1 MRACSAVA
9 DDSQG
14 SVYADFMQDQ
24 LSAEEMRKNSL
35 EQRGL
40 AVITSCGVLAAFGF
54 GALTLFRHGDELSLT
69 TVGVYLLVGG
79 AVALLLGAIAG
90 LGVNAPLRHRT
101 ANPLVL
107 ADTMREHWADDDA
120 TARARV
126 TSTRARLLDSLRR
139 ANDRRA
145 LVLLLAMTAEALG
158 VALLAATVGVVAIGT
173 L

>member
-1 MRACSAVA
+1 MA
-9 DDSQG
+9 DDSRG

-24 LSAEEMRKNSL
+24 LAAEETRKNSL

-40 AVITSCGVLAAFGF
+40 AVITSCGALAAFGV
-54 GALTLFRHGDELSLT
+54 GALALFRQRDAIPLSAAA
-69 TVGVYLLVGG
+69 VCLLVGG
-79 AVALLLGAIAG
+79 AVTLVLGAIGG
-90 LGVNAPLRHRT
+90 LGVNAPLRHRS

-107 ADTMREHWADDDA
+107 ADTMREHWEDDDA

-126 TSTRARLLDSLRR
+126 TATRARLLESLRR

-145 LVLLLAMTAEALG
+145 LVLLSAMTAEALG
-158 VALLAATVGVVAIGT
+158 VAMLAATISVVAIGT